1 MTDMNKELSFKDL
14 IEKLI
19 QEQQVNNTL
28 LTRMLSTLVTIN
40 MKLDELIED
49 NAPLYVISG
58 EDFPTG
64 DSDAKA

>member
-64 DSDAKA
+64 YSDTKT